1 MEDSKCD
8 IFIIKYLLFLHPKT
22 INSYIMKKCKIQ
34 WLLCALVVVLVA
46 CGNSN
51 AKQTDEVATANEVTE
66 ISDNQAATPAAE
78 QSKVVAGELNV
89 ISSDEFVKLITDIDN
104 PKGFQYKGTT
114 PCIVDFYANWCGPCR
129 QIQPM
134 MERMAKKYKGK
145 LIIYKLNVD
154 NAREI
159 CDRFGIQSI
168 PTLMFFKRTVAPTRM
183 VGAPT
188 ESELDAAINDFLNK

>member
-1 MEDSKCD
+1 MKPS
-8 IFIIKYLLFLHPKT
+8 LLFST
-22 INSYIMKKCKIQ
+22 V
-34 WLLCALVVVLVA
+34 LLSLFLLSCHSKGQEAQTTPQVQPA
-46 CGNSN
+46 E
-51 AKQTDEVATANEVTE
+51 QTDNPYISKTQAEDTPVREENLSGEVVMLSP
-66 ISDNQAATPAAE
+66 SDFSE
-78 QSKVVAGELNV
+78 W
-89 ISSDEFVKLITDIDN
+89 ITDLYDE
-104 PKGFQYKGTT
+104 KGFSYKGNT

-134 MERMAKKYKGK
+134 MERMAKKYQGK

-168 PTLMFFKRTVAPTRM
+168 PTLMFFKRTAAPTRM

>member
-1 MEDSKCD
+1 MKP
-8 IFIIKYLLFLHPKT
+8 ILLFATSLLSVVFLSC
-22 INSYIMKKCKIQ
+22 NSKAQ
-34 WLLCALVVVLVA
+34 
-46 CGNSN
+46 
-51 AKQTDEVATANEVTE
+51 EP
-66 ISDNQAATPAAE
+66 QAAQTPAPEKTE
-78 QSKVVAGELNV
+78 QTENPYISKTQAQDTPAIEENLSGEV
-89 ISSDEFVKLITDIDN
+89 IVLSPSDFTDKITDIYDQ
-104 PKGFQYKGTT
+104 KGFRYKGMT

-134 MERMAKKYKGK
+134 MERMAKKYKGQ

-168 PTLMFFKRTVAPTRM
+168 PTLMFFNRTEAPTKM

-188 ESELDAAINDFLNK
+188 ESELDAAITDFLNK